1 MDHHQYRQELQASM
15 GGSEQYF
22 SAEEFAGRHQK
33 LRDAMAG
40 KGLDALLITQPA
52 EIYYLTGYST
62 FEVSVHCALVF
73 RPGHCL
79 LQVPSIE
86 TGPAVTT
93 ARVDE
98 ITGYRW
104 EAPESVTEPLEQALG
119 TCRHIGYDPW
129 GGGLRPGLL
138 SALQSGLGT
147 HRFTDASDLLAGLR
161 LVKSEAE
168 LDCLRKSAAM
178 TEAGMSAALRAIT
191 PGVSENTVAS
201 AAASAMLSAGSEFMS
216 MQPIVVSGPRSS
228 VIHLNHQ
235 QRLLAWG
242 DPVFLE
248 FGATCRR
255 YTAPQM
261 KTAIAGAPPTPEMLH
276 LRDHCLAIYQALVR
290 TMRPGTS
297 FDEAARVAEQS
308 LAPVADRAFFS
319 GVFGYAVGATFPP
332 SWVEGTGFIAR
343 GESRLF
349 RENMVF
355 HLPLCLRLPGQWGVG
370 LSNTVVVRAGGA
382 QALTHNDWQLS
393 VCH

>member
-1 MDHHQYRQELQASM
+1 MDHHQYRQALQASM

-22 SAEEFAGRHQK
+22 SAAEFSERHQR
-33 LRDAMAG
+33 LSDAMADH
-40 KGLDALLITQPA
+40 GLDALLITQPA

-98 ITGYRW
+98 ITGYLW
-104 EAPESVTEPLEQALG
+104 ESPESVTEPLIQALG
-119 TCRHIGYDPW
+119 NSRHIGYDPW
-129 GGGLRPGLL
+129 GNGLRPGLL
-138 SALQSGLGT
+138 RALQSGLGAE
-147 HRFTDASDLLAGLR
+147 RFTDAGGILAGLR
-161 LVKSEAE
+161 LIKSEAE
-168 LDCLRKSAAM
+168 LGCLRESAAM
-178 TEAGMSAALRAIT
+178 TGAGMSAALASIA
-191 PGVSENTVAS
+191 PGVSENTVAAS
-201 AAASAMLSAGSEFMS
+201 AASAMLAAGSEFMS
-216 MQPIVVSGPRSS
+216 IQPIVVSGPRSS

-235 QRLLAWG
+235 QRLLERG

-248 FGATCRR
+248 LGATCRR

-261 KTAIAGAPPTPEMLH
+261 KTAIAGTGPTPEMLH
-276 LRDHCLAIYQALVR
+276 LRDHCLAIYQALTQ
-290 TMRPGTS
+290 TMRPGIP
-297 FDEAARVAEQS
+297 FDEAARVAEQA
-308 LAPVADRAFFS
+308 LAPVAGRSFFS